1 VHYKPIKN
9 ALAVSV
15 TPAIANLLLRLVS
28 GTVFFFL
35 TALVILY
42 ATTPLF
48 WFSLALVLLLV
59 GKEWF
64 HLIQQSG
71 LNFPNIRWTLLCLG
85 IFIAGYT
92 SFIQALTVVFVLSLW
107 YPYAL
112 IKTLQYGIGKQIN
125 SSITEKNIEAILC
138 LSLFC
143 YFALQIQQLSPLL
156 TLFCFATV
164 CCIDIGGYV
173 GGKLIGGMKLCPRLS
188 PNKTIA
194 GLCGG
199 IIFCYICY
207 FAMATFVTGLPN
219 STLFIALLL
228 PFCLITQSGDLY
240 QSMLKRQ
247 ANKKDSGQWIPG
259 HGGLFDR
266 TDGLLFGAPS
276 FYYLLLLCE

>member
-1 VHYKPIKN
+1 M
-9 ALAVSV
+9 

-35 TALVILY
+35 TALAILY
-42 ATTPLF
+42 ATTQIF
-48 WFSLALVLLLV
+48 WLLLALVLLLV
-59 GKEWF
+59 GREWF
-64 HLIQQSG
+64 HLIQPSG
-71 LNFPNIRWTLLCLG
+71 SNLPGLRWLLLCVG
-85 IFIAGYT
+85 IFIVGYA
-92 SFIQALTVVFVLSLW
+92 SFSQFSKTYPVVFILSLW

-112 IKTLQYGIGKQIN
+112 IKTLQYGVGKQID
-125 SSITEKNIEAILC
+125 SSIIEKNGEVLLC

-156 TLFCFATV
+156 ALLCFAMV
-164 CCIDIGGYV
+164 CCTDIGGYA

-188 PNKTIA
+188 PNKTIT
-194 GLCGG
+194 GLGGG
-199 IIFCYICY
+199 IILCYICY
-207 FAMATFVTGLPN
+207 FTMATFFTELPN

-228 PFCLITQSGDLY
+228 PFCLITQAGDLY

-247 ANKKDSGQWIPG
+247 ADKKDSGQWIPG

-266 TDGLLFGAPS
+266 VDGLLFGVPS